1 MSAAVM
7 LALSASAAHA
17 ASLPADPA
25 APGTRVAQPNAD
37 MSGSASLDAGLAL
50 AQLAT
55 GGAAAG
61 TPAVPNTQT
70 GNTAS
75 ATAMPVPAD
84 AGPERW
90 NAHIQ
95 TTYIFQTKDP
105 MHAPYT
111 GANSLLPGREYGW
124 SLSATASFGLRL
136 WQGAELYFDPEMVA
150 ARAISHA
157 AGLGGLADG
166 EISKTS
172 NPNPTTYYAR
182 LFLRQTWD
190 LGGEHTPVESDMNRL
205 AGSVALR
212 RIVFT
217 VGDYSPTDI
226 FGQNSYAGDPRT
238 QFLNAALMTYEA
250 WDYASDSRGYT
261 WGGALEYYHD
271 DWAFR
276 IGRFLQPREP
286 NGLQLSYRPFQDYG
300 DVLEAEHDHK
310 IAGRDGKIS
319 VLLYRNRATMG
330 DYGQAVQYAA
340 MFGGSPALSNVRAT
354 RVKTG
359 FGVHVEQSLTD
370 DVGAWVSWSQNNGSD
385 EEYAYAEIDRQL
397 QAGLSI
403 KGTRWHRPDD
413 TVGIAYINNGL
424 SGAHAAY
431 LAAGGLGGFL
441 GDGALTYHTEDIY
454 EIYYSAS
461 IVKGVFGSVD
471 YQHIANPGYNEDRGP
486 VDFFG
491 ARLHI
496 TF

>member
-17 ASLPADPA
+17 ASQPADPA
-25 APGTRVAQPNAD
+25 APGTRVSQPNAD
-37 MSGSASLDAGLAL
+37 MSGSASSDAGLAL

-55 GGAAAG
+55 AGAVAA
-61 TPAVPNTQT
+61 TSAVPNTQT

-84 AGPERW
+84 AGPQRW

-124 SLSATASFGLRL
+124 SLSTTASFGLRL
-136 WQGAELYFDPEMVA
+136 WQGGELYFDPEMVA

-190 LGGEHTPVESDMNRL
+190 LGGEHTPVESDMNEL
-205 AGSVALR
+205 AGSVASR

-238 QFLNAALMTYEA
+238 QFLNAALMTYGA

-261 WGGALEYYHD
+261 WGATLEYYHD

-286 NGLQLSYRPFQDYG
+286 NVLQLSYRPFQDYG

-310 IAGRDGKIS
+310 IAGRDGKVS

-340 MFGGSPALSNVRAT
+340 MFGGPPALSNVRAT

-496 TF
+496 AF